1 MNKKIS
7 KILKKKNKSKVICLT
22 AYSKNVASILD
33 KHCDL
38 VLVGDSLGS
47 VLYNY
52 RSTKEVTLDM
62 MVNHSKSVR
71 QGVKKSLMVVD
82 MPYNTYRNPK
92 EALKNARLIMKKT
105 KCDAVKLEGGKKI
118 ISIVKLLVRNKI
130 PVMGHLG
137 ILPQT
142 EKKFTYKGKVLSER
156 NRILQDA
163 KLLQKAGIF
172 SIVLECIETKLAK
185 QITKQL
191 NIITVGI
198 GSSANCDG
206 QVLVIDDLIGLS
218 QSKFRFVKKY
228 ANINQIIN
236 SAVKKYKLEVLRK
249 KFPEAKHSFNN

>member
-198 GSSANCDG
+198 GSSVNCDG

-218 QSKFRFVKKY
+218 QNKFRFVKKY